1 MKLKI
6 EDENAHRKIALQDFK
21 TAPQAAYNQIKL
33 LNCAC
38 IEGKNILHHFNNIIS
53 RISKYHYDRHIRHWY
68 NIKDSKLRNNNQ
80 SKSSL
85 VW

>member
-1 MKLKI
+1 MIWSWKLKLKI

-38 IEGKNILHHFNNIIS
+38 IEGKNILHHFNNIYLEYLNIIMIDIFDIDT
-53 RISKYHYDRHIRHWY
+53 ISK
-68 NIKDSKLRNNNQ
+68 NQ
-80 SKSSL
+80 N
-85 VW
+85 